1 MLYTPFTIGMR
12 ENIQEKFAEKN
23 TMLSPEGWKF
33 LDEEFENPYPFV
45 QNILNAEDSLP
56 FPVGRKF
63 LQSYVEE
70 GYEKKVEDKNRE
82 LQEVKEKEPEEDI
95 RDCIDVLID
104 ISGNSTCTG
113 EYNDF
118 TKYFNNRYEN
128 LRSILERRREASGV
142 MDIARIKKRKGDAT
156 IIAMVG
162 DISTTANGNK
172 MLTLEDRSGQI
183 NGFISS
189 SSPALDKDLL
199 NDEVIIAMGSV
210 WEKKKNY
217 DTTFAI
223 NDFVRPGVPKIIE
236 EPSYNFEGKIAFTGD
251 IHIGSTEFMEKEW
264 LRFIDW
270 IRYDKS
276 AEDIRYLIVAG
287 DLIDGIGVYPNQEDE
302 LVIKDVFEQYR
313 ALANMFKD
321 IPQRVKI
328 ICIPGNHDVVRNPEP
343 QPALPEEI
351 QELFSNNVVFLGN
364 PSLFKIEDVNILMY
378 HGGSINDLSD
388 MLTQVDTDL
397 PITAMKEMLKRRHLV
412 PVYGKKTPL
421 APEEEDML
429 VIKDLPDIF
438 VTGHMHQTQIDS
450 YHNMVLINS
459 SSWQGQTEYQE
470 MRDIQPD
477 PGKVIVFEPRTRR
490 ATIQNFCD

>member
-1 MLYTPFTIGMR
+1 MR
-12 ENIQEKFAEKN
+12 EIILEKFAEKN
-23 TMLSPEGWKF
+23 TMLSPEGWKY

-45 QNILNAEDSLP
+45 QDILNAEDSLP

-63 LQSYVEE
+63 LQSYVEK
-70 GYEKKVEDKNRE
+70 GYERKIEDIDNKLE
-82 LQEVKEKEPEEDI
+82 EVKEEIRSEENIKE
-95 RDCIDVLID
+95 CIDVLTD

-113 EYNDF
+113 ELKDF
-118 TKYFNNRYEN
+118 TKYFNNRYEKI
-128 LRSILERRREASGV
+128 RSILERRREASGV

-162 DISTTANGNK
+162 DISTTSSGNK
-172 MLTLEDRSGQI
+172 MLSLEDRSGQI

-189 SSPALDKDLL
+189 GSPAFDKDLL
-199 NDEVIIAMGSV
+199 DDEVIIAIGSV
-210 WEKKKNY
+210 WEKKKHFE
-217 DTTFAI
+217 TTFAI
-223 NDFVRPGVPKIIE
+223 NDFIRPGIPKIIE
-236 EPSYNFEGKIAFTGD
+236 EPSYKFEGKIAFTGD
-251 IHIGSTEFMEKEW
+251 IHVGSTEFLEKEW
-264 LRFIDW
+264 ERFIDW
-270 IRYDKS
+270 MKYDES
-276 AEDIRYLIVAG
+276 AKDIRYLIVAG

-313 ALANMFKD
+313 ALAKMFKN

-351 QELFSNNVVFLGN
+351 QEIFPSNVIFLGN
-364 PSLFKIEDVNILMY
+364 PSMFKIEDVSILMY

-388 MLTQVDTDL
+388 MLIQVDTDH

-429 VIKDLPDIF
+429 VMKDLPDIF
-438 VTGHMHQTQIDS
+438 VTGHIHKTQIQP
-450 YHNMVLINS
+450 YHNMILINS

-477 PGKVIVFEPRTRR
+477 PGKVIVFEPRTRK
-490 ATIQNFCD
+490 ATIQNFCG